1 MINLEPVFERIKY
14 NALDYIGLY
23 ETPVSDLGSILA
35 AVVAESLGDEI
46 FFDIPRLSEAMA
58 NAGAS
63 EVEVHSVCIMTQVT
77 GFREL
82 LKRDPRTAQI
92 DLDRYIQ
99 NAAEETGF
107 NRDTILRLT
116 SSIAYATGIAMNY
129 DARATMKSDVTT
141 ETVATLASSVCQSE
155 LNKFKEAFEK
165 VVIKKSSSVQ
175 LDFDSLEPLV
185 NVGIPKAKYYLGY
198 CLLKGIQLEEN
209 VERGVELL
217 REAAD
222 AGDSKAAAVLG
233 DYYFEQ
239 GGSSNWTKAYDY
251 YTGFGSTA
259 LSKSRKAA
267 IVSILNHKLYNK
279 KMLGLCI
286 ALFIALVATVI
297 WAPATTLYAPRPFW
311 GWLAIII
318 QLGLLVV
325 KIMHYKVKP
334 YDCVYTLPVAMIGV
348 WFTYMAIRLLF

>member
-1 MINLEPVFERIKY
+1 MINIEPVFERVKY

-35 AVVAESLGDEI
+35 TVVAENLGDEV
-46 FFDIPRLSEAMA
+46 FFDTQRLTESME

-63 EVEVHSVCIMTQVT
+63 KFDIHSVCIMTQVT
-77 GFREL
+77 GFREIL
-82 LKRDPRTAQI
+82 RRDPRTAQI

-99 NAAEETGF
+99 NATEETGF
-107 NRDTILRLT
+107 NRETILRLT

-129 DARATMKSDVTT
+129 DTRSKVHSDVTT
-141 ETVATLASSVCQSE
+141 DTVATLASSVCQSE
-155 LNKFKEAFEK
+155 LNKFKESFEK
-165 VVIKKSSSVQ
+165 VIIKKSSSVQ

-209 VERGVELL
+209 EERGVELL

-239 GGSSNWTKAYDY
+239 GGSSNWTKAYEY
-251 YTGFGSTA
+251 YTGFGSAA
-259 LSKSRKAA
+259 LSKTRKSA

-279 KMLGLCI
+279 KILGLCI
-286 ALFIALVATVI
+286 ALFIALVATVV
-297 WAPATTLYAPRPFW
+297 WAPATSLYAVRPFW

-318 QLGLLVV
+318 QLGLLVLKV
-325 KIMHYKVKP
+325 MHYRVKP
-334 YDCVYTLPVAMIGV
+334 YDCVYTLPVAMFGV
-348 WFTYMAIRLLF
+348 WFVYMAIRLLF